1 MKSDIKNNF
10 KLKELLEVLDVT
22 ESELRGSVRT
32 QRLGDARALFAAKL
46 IEQPGVLQTD
56 IAKYLHTTQPA
67 VSLMLKRHN
76 DLLFYPHYRSL
87 WQKIQSIN
95 IQKQ

>member
-1 MKSDIKNNF
+1 MKNNIKNSF
-10 KLKELLEVLDVT
+10 KLKELFDVLNVT
-22 ESELRGSVRT
+22 EEELRSSVRT

-56 IAKYLHTTQPA
+56 IANYLHTTQAA
-67 VSLMLKRHN
+67 VSLMIKRHGI
-76 DLLFYPHYRSL
+76 LLFYPHYRTL

-95 IQKQ
+95 IQKH

>member
-1 MKSDIKNNF
+1 MKGNIKNNF
-10 KLKELLEVLDVT
+10 KLRALLILLGVT
-22 ESELRGSVRT
+22 EDELRSSVRT
-32 QRLGDARALFAAKL
+32 QRLGDARAMFAAKL

-56 IAKYLHTTQPA
+56 IARYLHTTQA
-67 VSLMLKRHN
+67 SVSLMIKRHN
-76 DLLFYPHYRSL
+76 CLLFYPHYRSL